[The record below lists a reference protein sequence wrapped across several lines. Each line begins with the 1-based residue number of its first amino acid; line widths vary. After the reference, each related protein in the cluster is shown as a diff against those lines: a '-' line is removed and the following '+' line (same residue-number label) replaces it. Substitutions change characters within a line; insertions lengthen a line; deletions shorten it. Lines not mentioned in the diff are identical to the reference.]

1 MTAALFE
8 RCIKNSL
15 RSRRFQSFRSFKL
28 CGIQIAGKASQLLFA
43 DLILESENAMLDGKL
58 RIAPTC
64 YHMLHQVPVMT
75 AHEMNF
81 FYDEGLV
88 TPHGTLGYEI
98 LSDSMVP
105 FGLEKL
111 GIAQAMKEKSIDIA
125 LDVQSRTVFYQ
136 RARGADLYILCGW
149 RNQHTNVW
157 VAPPHIRTLQE
168 LKGKRV
174 GISDFNSIRHWAIQI
189 QLKKAGLDLER
200 DIEWVRLGV
209 NARFHVEA
217 IRGGKVECAPVP
229 PWSAEDLKKEGCN
242 ALVSPA
248 DQYPDGRPERI
259 IAATGR
265 ILEERPDLV
274 KSFLRG
280 IIRSYWFIR
289 DMPKNYEY
297 VNNLEKRL
305 RLKSAD
311 PEERVV
317 THLRSPR
324 DLEAMP
330 FPLNGRATGFEDML
344 KEEERLGEL
353 NYEVPPIKDVAAQ
366 DLVDEAYKELRGRKE
381 LAEEYE
387 RVSQVEKRW
396 GY

>member
-1 MTAALFE
+1 
-8 RCIKNSL
+8 
-15 RSRRFQSFRSFKL
+15 
-28 CGIQIAGKASQLLFA
+28 
-43 DLILESENAMLDGKL
+43 MLDGKL

-64 YHMLHQVPVMT
+64 YHVMHQVPVMA
-75 AHEMNF
+75 AHEMNY
-81 FYDEGLV
+81 FYDEGLKSAD
-88 TPHGTLGYEI
+88 GF
-98 LSDSMVP
+98 LSYQISHDSMVP

-111 GIAQAMKEKSIDIA
+111 AISQAMKEKSVDIA
-125 LDVQSRTVFYQ
+125 LDVQPRTVFYQ
-136 RARGADLYILCGW
+136 RARGADLYIIAGW

-157 VAPPHIRTLQE
+157 VGPPHIKSLAE

-200 DIEWVRLGV
+200 DVEWVRIGV
-209 NARFHVEA
+209 NSKLHMDA
-217 IRGGKVECAPVP
+217 IRSGRVECAPVP
-229 PWSAEDLKKEGCN
+229 PWYAEDLLKEGCN
-242 ALVSPA
+242 SLVSPA

-274 KSFLRG
+274 KSFLKG
-280 IIRSYWFIR
+280 MIRSYWFVR

-297 VNNLEKRL
+297 ITNLEKRL
-305 RLKSAD
+305 RLISPD
-311 PEERVV
+311 PEERIV
-317 THLRSPR
+317 THGPRTER

-330 FPLNGRATGFEDML
+330 FPLDGRATGFEDML

-353 NYEVPPIKDVAAQ
+353 NYEVPPIKEVVAQ
-366 DLVDEAYKELRGRKE
+366 DLVAEAFKELRARKE
-381 LAEEYE
+381 LDAEYQ
-387 RVSQVEKRW
+387 RVSKAAERW

>member
-1 MTAALFE
+1 M
-8 RCIKNSL
+8 
-15 RSRRFQSFRSFKL
+15 
-28 CGIQIAGKASQLLFA
+28 
-43 DLILESENAMLDGKL
+43 LEGKL

-64 YHMLHQVPVMT
+64 YHVLHQVPVMT

-81 FYDEGLV
+81 LYDEGLR
-88 TPHGTLGYEI
+88 TADGSPSYE
-98 LSDSMVP
+98 LLTDSMVP

-111 GIAQAMKEKSIDIA
+111 GISQAMKEKSVDIA

-136 RARGADLYILCGW
+136 RARGADLYIIAGW

-157 VAPPHIRTLQE
+157 VAPPHIKSLAD

-200 DIEWVRLGV
+200 DVQWVRIGV
-209 NARFHVEA
+209 NSRLHRDA
-217 IRGGKVECAPVP
+217 IRNGKVECAPVP
-229 PWSAEDLKKEGCN
+229 PWYAEDLKKEGCN

-265 ILEERPDLV
+265 ILEERPEMV
-274 KSFLRG
+274 KSFLKG
-280 IIRSYWFIR
+280 MIRSYWFVR

-297 VNNLEKRL
+297 ISNLEKRL
-305 RLKSAD
+305 RLSSPD

-317 THLRSPR
+317 THLRSER

-330 FPLNGRATGFEDML
+330 FPLDGKATGFEDML

-353 NYEVPPIKDVAAQ
+353 NYEVPPIKEVCAQ
-366 DLVDEAYKELRGRKE
+366 DLVDEAFKELRQRKE
-381 LAEEYE
+381 LDGEFQRLSKVAE
-387 RVSQVEKRW
+387 QW

>member
-1 MTAALFE
+1 
-8 RCIKNSL
+8 
-15 RSRRFQSFRSFKL
+15 
-28 CGIQIAGKASQLLFA
+28 
-43 DLILESENAMLDGKL
+43 MLDGKL

-64 YHMLHQVPVMT
+64 YHMLHQVPVRT

-81 FYDEGLV
+81 FYDEGLRSE
-88 TPHGTLGYEI
+88 GGSYNYE
-98 LSDSMVP
+98 LLTDSMVP

-111 GIAQAMKEKSIDIA
+111 GISQAMKEKSVDIA

-136 RARGADLYILCGW
+136 RGRGADLYIIAGW

-157 VAPPHIRTLQE
+157 VAPPHIKSLAE

-174 GISDFNSIRHWAIQI
+174 GISDYNSIRHWAIQI
-189 QLKKAGLDLER
+189 QLKKAGLDLEK
-200 DIEWVRLGV
+200 DVEWVRLGV
-209 NARFHVEA
+209 ASQLHVEA
-217 IRGGKVECAPVP
+217 IRSGRVECAPVP
-229 PWSAEDLKKEGCN
+229 PWYAEDLLKEGCN
-242 ALVSPA
+242 ILVSPA
-248 DQYPDGRPERI
+248 EQYPDGRPERI

-265 ILEERPDLV
+265 ILEERPEMV
-274 KSFLRG
+274 KAFLKG
-280 IIRSYWFIR
+280 MIRSYWFVR

-297 VNNLEKRL
+297 INRLEKRL
-305 RLKSAD
+305 RLASPD
-311 PEERVV
+311 PEERANP
-317 THLRSPR
+317 HPRSLR

-353 NYEVPPIKDVAAQ
+353 NYNVPAIKDVVAQ

-381 LAEEYE
+381 LDEEFQ
-387 RVSQVEKRW
+387 RLKIVEKRW